1 MPREECKTV
10 VIQRSAAI
18 AISIGFILLGVIA
31 VFGNL
36 IIIISVI
43 RNPLKKLHTPFNY
56 FLVNLSVCDFV
67 TGAVAMPLTAY
78 YIYSK
83 RNGVYLTFSRI
94 ELCVTTTLAA
104 SVILSTC
111 ALVIDRLIGITRPL
125 KYRQHL
131 SWGKCV
137 ALSLLI
143 WVLSV
148 SVGLI
153 LTYAGNRRDA
163 FMGFYCSAISCGLI
177 VITIGFFKVYMFLR
191 NHEQEFRK
199 RLEESITASEQTILQ
214 RCKTEKKVTR
224 AFLIILAV
232 FVLSYVP
239 GLAFLN
245 VMFYCHDC
253 NCQLLYSLYHIRYLL
268 SVANSSVNPII
279 FTLLLKDFR
288 LSVKALFTRK
298 EIASTINGNIS

>member
-1 MPREECKTV
+1 MHREECKTV
-10 VIQRSAAI
+10 VIQSKAAI
-18 AISIGFILLGVIA
+18 AISAGFILLGVIA
-31 VFGNL
+31 VIGNL

-43 RNPLKKLHTPFNY
+43 RDPLKKLHTPFNY
-56 FLVNLSVCDFV
+56 FLVNLSACDFV
-67 TGAVAMPLTAY
+67 TGSVAMPLTAY

-83 RNGVYLTFSRI
+83 RKGVHLTFSKI
-94 ELCVTTTLAA
+94 ELCVTATLAA

-111 ALVIDRLIGITRPL
+111 ALVIDRLIGITHPL

-137 ALSLLI
+137 AFSLMI

-148 SVGLI
+148 AVGLM
-153 LTYAGNRRDA
+153 LTYVGNRSNA
-163 FMGFYCSAISCGLI
+163 FMGFYCSAISCGLL
-177 VITIGFFKVYMFLR
+177 VITVGFFKVYMFLR

-224 AFLIILAV
+224 AFLIILTV

-245 VMFYCHDC
+245 VMLYCHDC

-268 SVANSSVNPII
+268 SVANSSINPVI

-288 LSVKALFTRK
+288 LSIKALFTRK
-298 EIASTINGNIS
+298 EIAVNENIS